1 LLIPYIPVFLPIL
14 LFCRHTE
21 LKLRLWAFRDL
32 GDTSK
37 LEMWN
42 SLIEEKLLVRST
54 ANDIKIIEMVS
65 ESFGQLIV
73 TCLLIVRFHWLV
85 EKDYKS
91 FGINFETY
99 IIITMTISFLTM
111 IHAIYKY
118 HNRHRRSL
126 RPMASMAT
134 PVLLLTWSLMITMK
148 VFVYVISFINTPGLF
163 FIPVLL
169 KILVSLLLFQICG
182 FFREIRNHEK
192 FIYLLIS
199 FMVPTSLPSEKFKS
213 MRKLYIINFS
223 LYFIECT
230 GVLIFSAVMKYYYH
244 NQLYCRF
251 YEELP
256 SLIFGDTF
264 TIITTFNH
272 LLLLLFGLVTA
283 VTVLSA
289 LLMWLYTNYLHPR
302 IRLFD
307 REFTKEKVQVEV
319 LRDLNNKRKV
329 ENPGEN
335 HQDTKKAASHNFKPS
350 NNGQMCP
357 IMNHNIASNY
367 QKQVMNY
374 KDPQVYLETSL

>member
-1 LLIPYIPVFLPIL
+1 
-14 LFCRHTE
+14 
-21 LKLRLWAFRDL
+21 
-32 GDTSK
+32 
-37 LEMWN
+37 
-42 SLIEEKLLVRST
+42 
-54 ANDIKIIEMVS
+54 MVS

-230 GVLIFSAVMKYYYH
+230 GVLIFSAVM
-244 NQLYCRF
+244 
-251 YEELP
+251 
-256 SLIFGDTF
+256 
-264 TIITTFNH
+264 TFNH

-283 VTVLSA
+283 VTLLSA

-302 IRLFD
+302 TRLFD
-307 REFTKEKVQVEV
+307 REFTKEKDQ
-319 LRDLNNKRKV
+319 V
-329 ENPGEN
+329 ENPGEI
-335 HQDTKKAASHNFKPS
+335 T
-350 NNGQMCP
+350 
-357 IMNHNIASNY
+357 NI
-367 QKQVMNY
+367 QKRQHLITLTQVTMV
-374 KDPQVYLETSL
+374 KCVQ